1 MTTPFNFSPGSTPL
15 LICMPHTGTHI
26 PASLQGRYQARAL
39 QVEDTD
45 WHMPQL
51 YEFASAMGA
60 SVLQGNYSRYVIDL
74 NRPPDN
80 APMYPGASNTELCPT
95 RFFTGDNLY
104 RQGQEPDSDEEQE
117 RLALY
122 WEPYHAKLRAT
133 LDELRAKHGYALLW
147 DAHSIR
153 QEIPWLF
160 EGKLPGLNL
169 GTASGKSCSPALRE
183 RLTQRL
189 EQGQRQ
195 SPSFSYA
202 VDGRFK
208 GGYTTRHY
216 GAPEQQIHVAQMEMA
231 QALYMQEHLP
241 FAYLP
246 DSAKQVQV
254 VLQDLL
260 STMLHWSPE

>member
-1 MTTPFNFSPGSTPL
+1 
-15 LICMPHTGTHI
+15 MPHTGTHI
-26 PASLQGRYQARAL
+26 PVQLQSRYQDRAL

-45 WHMPQL
+45 WHMPRL
-51 YEFASAMGA
+51 YEFATAMGA
-60 SVLQGNYSRYVIDL
+60 SILQGTYSRYVIDL

-95 RFFTGDNLY
+95 RFFTGDSLY
-104 RQGQEPDSDEEQE
+104 RPGQEPDSAEQAD
-117 RLALY
+117 RLARY
-122 WEPYHAKLRAT
+122 WQPYHTQLRTT

-160 EGKLPGLNL
+160 DGRLPGLNL
-169 GTASGKSCSPALRE
+169 GTASAKSCAPTLRD
-183 RLTQRL
+183 LLAKRL
-189 EQGQRQ
+189 EIAQQTC
-195 SPSFSYA
+195 PTFTYA

-216 GAPEQQIHVAQMEMA
+216 GEPEHHVHVAQMEMA

-241 FAYLP
+241 FDYLP
-246 DSAKQVQV
+246 DTASQVQV
-254 VLQDLL
+254 VLRDLL
-260 STMLHWSPE
+260 ATMLQWTPE